1 MTNLELMEK
10 ATSFTTNAYMNV
22 HSKEREKGNAPSLED
37 DAVAYSGSAL
47 MNVLYSSTGMCAD
60 YTRKDNLRQNVA
72 SLGKDAIRSELLKNV
87 VNVAVYNIVNRTWS
101 GRHLGQEAKPGM
113 YDEQIAVAIFNG
125 MAENGVEKGYQMLS
139 DPNTLASVC
148 RTFAKYRREGK
159 KEELDNLAQTNK
171 AVVYLHDQLDGW
183 YAKYGDKPNETRGYL
198 H

>member
-10 ATSFTTNAYMNV
+10 ATSFTTEAYINL
-22 HSKEREKGNAPSLED
+22 HRKEKEGASDLEN
-37 DAVAYSGSAL
+37 DAIAYSGSAL
-47 MNVLYSSTGMCAD
+47 MNVLYSSTGLCAD
-60 YTRKDNLRQNVA
+60 YTRRDNLRQNVA

-87 VNVAVYNIVNRTWS
+87 VSVAAYNIMNRTWS

-148 RTFAKYRREGK
+148 RTFVKYRRQGK
-159 KEELDNLAQTNK
+159 KEALDNLAQTNQ

-198 H
+198 Y